1 MPGVVSPAAKK
12 DRKRPCAL
20 RRSCLLINYIKTAAF
35 DACVR
40 GCYDFGMDAVIAQQ
54 REQIVELCRRYRV
67 RRLELFGSA
76 VGAPFDPQRS
86 DVDFLVEFE
95 PLGEGQH
102 ADAYFGLRESL
113 EKLLLRPVDLV
124 MTRAIRNPY
133 FLEAIEHTRTILYA
147 A

>member
-1 MPGVVSPAAKK
+1 MEA
-12 DRKRPCAL
+12 
-20 RRSCLLINYIKTAAF
+20 T
-35 DACVR
+35 
-40 GCYDFGMDAVIAQQ
+40 IAQNSH
-54 REQIVELCRRYRV
+54 QITELCRRYSV

-76 VGAPFDPQRS
+76 AADGFDPQRS

-95 PLGEGQH
+95 PLNEGQH

-113 EKLLLRPVDLV
+113 EKLLSRPVDLV

-133 FLEAIEHTRTILYA
+133 FLQAIEHTRTILYA

>member
-1 MPGVVSPAAKK
+1 
-12 DRKRPCAL
+12 
-20 RRSCLLINYIKTAAF
+20 
-35 DACVR
+35 
-40 GCYDFGMDAVIAQQ
+40 MDSSIAERQFEIAQ
-54 REQIVELCRRYRV
+54 LCRRYHV

-76 VGAPFDPQRS
+76 VGNGFDPQRS

-95 PLGEGQH
+95 PLAEGQH

-113 EKLLLRPVDLV
+113 ESLLSRPVDLV

-133 FLEAIEHTRTILYA
+133 FLKAIEPTRTLLYA